1 MRQLGRRA
9 FLRLSALGLGGMAL
23 AACGATPTPQVVEK
37 VVEREVT
44 KIVEGTPQVVKET
57 VVVQETVVVE
67 KQVEVTA
74 APAEVIT
81 LRFAEGSWVGPE
93 GIKFWTDD
101 IIPRFELENPG
112 IKAEFESAEA
122 PEWEQKV
129 FAQMVA
135 GDAPDVMFLWSTF
148 SLNVIQKK
156 QALKLNDY
164 FGPDYLDS
172 FYPSMVAGYNI
183 DGELWGMPKYVASW
197 VMGYNKDILDA
208 AGVAYPDENWTW
220 DDYSIALE
228 KCTQRDADGNITQ
241 GGTYVLYDYLQP
253 WVWMNGGQW
262 TNKVVAA
269 DRCLIDDPKTL
280 EALRFQYDKLYGDN
294 RVSFLPGSVP
304 DMGWWNVFS
313 SGKVAFMESASWT
326 VTNYIRENNF
336 AWDFTVYPSLNG
348 KRSTEVFING
358 YVAYAGTPYPRESAK
373 LIEFLTQPWAA
384 RAMCLGIL
392 GLQPARYDTVEAWD
406 TASMGAQAGYNVA
419 AFTKEMDRSGLEPTY
434 TDTGKANELFNPIW
448 EQIWVTQETT
458 LEEGVAEIVARINEA
473 LASA

>member
-1 MRQLGRRA
+1 MKQCNRRA
-9 FLRLSALGLGGMAL
+9 FLRLSALGLGSMAL

-37 VVEREVT
+37 VVEKEVT
-44 KIVEGTPQVVKET
+44 KIVASTPEVVKET

-67 KQVEVTA
+67 KPVEVTPA
-74 APAEVIT
+74 APAAIT

-135 GDAPDVMFLWSTF
+135 GDAPDVMFLWSSF

-164 FGPDYLDS
+164 FSSDYLKA
-172 FYPSMVAGYNI
+172 FYPSMVAGYLI
-183 DGELWGMPKYVASW
+183 EGDLWGMPKYVSSIA
-197 VMGYNKDILDA
+197 MAYNKDILDA
-208 AGVAYPDENWTW
+208 AGVAYPDESWTW
-220 DDYSIALE
+220 DDYRIALDR
-228 KCTQRDADGNITQ
+228 CTQRDNSGRVTR
-241 GGTYVLYDYLQP
+241 GGTYVSYWYLEP

-262 TNKVVAA
+262 NNKVVAA
-269 DRCLIDDPKTL
+269 DKCLLNEAKAT
-280 EALRFQYDKLYGDN
+280 EALRFQYDMIYGEN
-294 RVSFLPGSVP
+294 PVSFVPGSVP
-304 DMGWWNVFS
+304 DMDEFNVFS
-313 SGKVAFMESASWT
+313 SGKVAFMESHSWT

-336 AWDFTVYPSLNG
+336 RWDFTVYPSKGG
-348 KRSTEVFING
+348 KRSTLTFING
-358 YVAYAGTPYPRESAK
+358 YVAYAGTKHPKEAAK

-392 GLQPARYDTVEAWD
+392 GLQPARYDVVEAWN

-419 AFTKEMDRSGLEPTY
+419 AFTKEMDRAGLEPTW
-434 TDTGKANELFNPIW
+434 TDTGKANEIINPLW
-448 EQIWVTQETT
+448 DQIWVTKETS
-458 LEEGVAEIVARINEA
+458 LEEGLATIVQRVNEA
-473 LASA
+473 LGSS